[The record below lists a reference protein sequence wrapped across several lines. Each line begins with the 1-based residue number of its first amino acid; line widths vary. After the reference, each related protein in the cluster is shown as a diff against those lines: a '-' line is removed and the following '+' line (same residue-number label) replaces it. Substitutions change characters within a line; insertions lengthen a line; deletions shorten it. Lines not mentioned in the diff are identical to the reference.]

1 MDKKTSVALTAGVT
15 IGLGI
20 SAAIIGCTVKKKK
33 EAPKPDFF
41 VVDGSNIVGL
51 TEYGKKNIKN
61 VLKIPHVIK
70 GQHIYGIGPQAFAGL
85 DISTVIISNGIIM
98 IQDYAFANCINLKN
112 VMLPKT
118 LVQIFA
124 HAFDGCDA
132 LEKLSIV
139 GNIDTV
145 ETQSFA
151 NCENLRKVKIK
162 SSAEVAHDAFMNDKN
177 LEKMEFKK

>member
-1 MDKKTSVALTAGVT
+1 MDKKTTIALTAGIS

-20 SAAIIGCTVKKKK
+20 SAAIIGSAVKKHK

-41 VVDGSNIVGL
+41 VVDGSNIIGL

-61 VLKIPHVIK
+61 VLKIPHIIN
-70 GQHIYGIGPQAFAGL
+70 GQHIYGIGPQAFVGL
-85 DISTVIISNGIIM
+85 DITTLIISNGIIM
-98 IQDYAFANCINLKN
+98 IQDYAFADCKNLKN

-118 LVQIFA
+118 LIQIFA
-124 HAFDGCDA
+124 HAFDGCDS
-132 LEKLSIV
+132 LEKLSII

-162 SSAEVAHDAFMNDKN
+162 ASAEVAPDAFMNDNKI
-177 LEKMEFKK
+177 KKVEFKK

>member
-1 MDKKTSVALTAGVT
+1 MDKKSTIALIAGAT
-15 IGLGI
+15 IGVGI
-20 SAAIIGCTVKKKK
+20 SAAVVAHTVKKMK
-33 EAPKPDFF
+33 ETPKPDIF

-61 VLKIPHVIK
+61 VLKIPHIIN
-70 GQHIYGIGPQAFAGL
+70 GQHIYGIGPQAFVGL
-85 DISTVIISNGIIM
+85 DITTLIISNGIIM
-98 IQDYAFANCINLKN
+98 IQDYAFADCKNLKN

-118 LVQIFA
+118 LIQIFA

-132 LEKLSIV
+132 LEKLSII

-162 SSAEVAHDAFMNDKN
+162 SSAEVAPDAFMNDKKI
-177 LEKMEFKK
+177 EKMEFKK

>member
-1 MDKKTSVALTAGVT
+1 MDKKSTTALYAGMA

-20 SAAIIGCTVKKKK
+20 SAAIVGCAVKKRK
-33 EAPKPDFF
+33 EQPKPDFF
-41 VVDGSNIVGL
+41 VVDGSNIIGL

-61 VLKIPHVIK
+61 VLIIPHTIN
-70 GQHIYGIGPQAFAGL
+70 GHNIYGIGPQAFAGL

-98 IQDYAFANCINLKN
+98 IQDYAFANCRNLKN

-118 LVQIFA
+118 LIQIFA

-162 SSAEVAHDAFMNDKN
+162 SSAEVAPDAFKNDKN
-177 LEKMEFKK
+177 IEKVEFKK